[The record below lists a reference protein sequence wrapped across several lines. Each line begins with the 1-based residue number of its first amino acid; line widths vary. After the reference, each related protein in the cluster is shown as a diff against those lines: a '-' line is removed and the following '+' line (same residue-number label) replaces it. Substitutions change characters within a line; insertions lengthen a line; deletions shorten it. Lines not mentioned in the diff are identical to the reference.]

1 MKDWPMFIVSPA
13 APWEKYGNAIEMPR
27 VPDPLRP
34 AIETMISN
42 ARAALTKD
50 SKRRIFGRGEQ
61 EEMIACLI
69 CGVRKDS
76 AVEKYC
82 VAEIDGFNKKHG
94 LNLTFGCEV
103 PPTEE
108 HSFVEMPGLPV
119 YYGVSLVDDFI
130 AKFNGLDRK
139 PEPVSTAVLL
149 EDFNRWEGSR

>member
-1 MKDWPMFIVSPA
+1 MAGEAGMKDWPMFIVSPGCA
-13 APWEKYGNAIEMPR
+13 MGEVRQPGSAETSDRDDDIERPGGAGQGFEAPNF
-27 VPDPLRP
+27 
-34 AIETMISN
+34 
-42 ARAALTKD
+42 RA
-50 SKRRIFGRGEQ
+50 GEQ

-149 EDFNRWEGSR
+149 EDFNHWEGSR